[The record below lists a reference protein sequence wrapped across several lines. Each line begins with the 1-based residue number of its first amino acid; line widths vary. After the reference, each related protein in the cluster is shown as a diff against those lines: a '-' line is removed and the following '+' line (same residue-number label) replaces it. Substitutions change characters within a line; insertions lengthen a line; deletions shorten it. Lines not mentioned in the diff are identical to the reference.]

1 MVGTCIFPYS
11 HSQLSGRSSITASFP
26 SSRTTPLPPIPGA
39 SRVGDDSKPSR
50 RHCTKASSH
59 RVRVSTRKVN
69 SVEVILHP
77 IGAEP
82 REPSSWRPVSRVSTV
97 VYSDHT
103 HMSQPRM
110 RHASCRNV
118 VLTLCCSLCTGRPRN
133 SAQHVAAIIL
143 LSFVLALGFL
153 LIILSCALWSN
164 WLPLLVALIYV
175 LTPLPNSL
183 CARCAGADDFSADY
197 NSGFLDFGNFMT
209 GVMIVSGFALPLSL
223 AHAGVIAPTA
233 CWMSIAGGGL
243 VYGTILTYS
252 GFFSESDEF

>member
-1 MVGTCIFPYS
+1 MHHAIWS
-11 HSQLSGRSSITASFP
+11 LP
-26 SSRTTPLPPIPGA
+26 SLTT
-39 SRVGDDSKPSR
+39 
-50 RHCTKASSH
+50 
-59 RVRVSTRKVN
+59 
-69 SVEVILHP
+69 
-77 IGAEP
+77 
-82 REPSSWRPVSRVSTV
+82 
-97 VYSDHT
+97 
-103 HMSQPRM
+103 
-110 RHASCRNV
+110 
-118 VLTLCCSLCTGRPRN
+118 
-133 SAQHVAAIIL
+133 AIIL

-175 LTPLPNSL
+175 LTPLPNSM

-243 VYGTILTYS
+243 VYGTIMTYS
-252 GFFSESDEF
+252 GFFNESEDY

>member
-1 MVGTCIFPYS
+1 MAAGLKSECYS
-11 HSQLSGRSSITASFP
+11 CSAFVLLASDLIE
-26 SSRTTPLPPIPGA
+26 R
-39 SRVGDDSKPSR
+39 
-50 RHCTKASSH
+50 
-59 RVRVSTRKVN
+59 
-69 SVEVILHP
+69 
-77 IGAEP
+77 
-82 REPSSWRPVSRVSTV
+82 
-97 VYSDHT
+97 SDHADT
-103 HMSQPRM
+103 W
-110 RHASCRNV
+110 
-118 VLTLCCSLCTGRPRN
+118 SLLLFILFYAT
-133 SAQHVAAIIL
+133 AIIL

-209 GVMIVSGFALPLSL
+209 GLMIVSGFALPLSL

-243 VYGTILTYS
+243 VYATILTYS
-252 GFFSESDEF
+252 GFFSETDDY